1 MFRRFFEREDE
12 IMRLPQIQITTKDI
26 KMDWNIQD
34 PVQRIQQPR
43 AEQSISQ
50 PAAILEIHTTD
61 SDLKI
66 DSSQAR
72 RDIGMLTTKESI
84 EKYAQAGKEGALKGI
99 EKRVRDGYQMMN
111 GAGKDQGRA
120 TIQSIAKQNTGP
132 KRPGPYNIKF
142 VPSVGSVKIDY
153 TPGTTDVN
161 IIRQEPKIDTKVNKP
176 IHEYTPGKVT
186 GTMLQRPSV
195 TIDVIS

>member
-1 MFRRFFEREDE
+1 MRF
-12 IMRLPQIQITTKDI
+12 PQIQITKKDI
-26 KMDWNIQD
+26 KMDWNIQE

-50 PAAILEIHTTD
+50 PAAILEIHTTK

-84 EKYAQAGKEGALKGI
+84 EKYAQAGREGYLKGI
-99 EKRVRDGYQMMN
+99 ARRVQEGYQMMN
-111 GAGKDQGRA
+111 GAGKEQGRSVM
-120 TIQSIAKQNTGP
+120 QSIAKQNTGP

-161 IIRQEPKIDTKVNKP
+161 IKRQEPKIDTKVNKP